1 MVDISY
7 HRKDRDGIPVFSAN
21 ELENIGDALI
31 KDFCPEVISKP
42 REVDIEVFSEFYMGF
57 KQDFQYLSHCG
68 FILGMMVYE
77 NTDFIP
83 VYNPQL
89 REAEFVHADKDTII
103 IDKSLLYPQKQH
115 RYRFTLAHEAAGHG
129 VLHRNLFNQKNAHN
143 ETILYG
149 HDGLQ
154 CSDKVVAPTKN
165 ALKSATP
172 VSWLEWQAN
181 ILASAVL
188 MPRLSIEKA
197 LKNCR
202 NCRLWDVNDAYD
214 IVVYIYQLFN
224 VSRQAA
230 LIRLQKLGYIDSKMI
245 KLLAVMFSIF

>member
-103 IDKSLLYPQKQH
+103 IDSN
-115 RYRFTLAHEAAGHG
+115 FAHGKHP
-129 VLHRNLFNQKNAHN
+129 VCL
-143 ETILYG
+143 
-149 HDGLQ
+149 D
-154 CSDKVVAPTKN
+154 
-165 ALKSATP
+165 KSA
-172 VSWLEWQAN
+172 
-181 ILASAVL
+181 
-188 MPRLSIEKA
+188 
-197 LKNCR
+197 
-202 NCRLWDVNDAYD
+202 
-214 IVVYIYQLFN
+214 
-224 VSRQAA
+224 
-230 LIRLQKLGYIDSKMI
+230 
-245 KLLAVMFSIF
+245 